1 MRRRLSHNPRV
12 AVGLVFLLL
21 AQLVVGQNN
30 PALTNNDPINSN
42 INANT
47 FYFDSNSDCNGP
59 IRELYGLEATIR
71 GNDLSSQR
79 LGPATCTIV
88 LRSTSQFE
96 GTVLDIE
103 VKAMNILDCTT
114 QVAIYDGD
122 GAQILLMSYD
132 CRSSQN
138 QNQKRFLT
146 SGNTATFIMT
156 RQNVNSYNFDIEIK
170 INPVRAGSDPNYE
183 NGYGSSNP
191 FAFYKFPQEG
201 IVGMIGGFYAAIIGI
216 CIIVIIYKNRSFQ
229 GLNKEWE
236 THQLA
241 TLKTGISFD
250 AKSQMTQQSQIST
263 LNGPYNRGPASQY
276 SRGTTQTQP
285 RKPPPPSEDGDSAVY
300 YNDDTFQKRRLMKEE
315 NEKSRPRYNQPV
327 EDAPDNFKERVIVS
341 RVKGRSKQPPSYN
354 DALSDSASER
364 SSDEES
370 EATSSNSTVRKRPPS
385 SSEDERSE
393 RSSRRSRST
402 ERSSRS
408 SRSPTPSETE
418 SEEVSESDGDS
429 RYSNRRHKARKPKP
443 KKPQAKAGPSRKPPQ
458 QQQQQPYPRQPVPQM
473 QPMPYGAYPP
483 GQFVPMMAGPPH
495 VQPVP
500 MVPGYPPP
508 RYPVNQRDMA
518 PRGPQVQPTDIP
530 VYSYLVQRGY
540 KPIDLNNS
548 QGSVPESQGSGG
560 GRLEE
565 PDLRLDSGVEYM
577 RR

>member
-241 TLKTGISFD
+241 TLKT
-250 AKSQMTQQSQIST
+250 
-263 LNGPYNRGPASQY
+263 
-276 SRGTTQTQP
+276 
-285 RKPPPPSEDGDSAVY
+285 
-300 YNDDTFQKRRLMKEE
+300 DDTFQKRRLMKEE

>member
-1 MRRRLSHNPRV
+1 MRRRLSHNLRV

-122 GAQILLMSYD
+122 GAQILLMSHD

-138 QNQKRFLT
+138 QFQKRFLT

-156 RQNVNSYNFDIEIK
+156 RPNVNSYNFDIEIK
-170 INPVRAGSDPNYE
+170 IYPVRAGSDTNYE

-191 FAFYKFPQEG
+191 FAFYKFPHEG

-241 TLKTGISFD
+241 TLKTEEVCLGCQHTTEPKTTEETVLEDQLHILTLPTD
-250 AKSQMTQQSQIST
+250 NDGYLMTAEARQDLVSQIQSG
-263 LNGPYNRGPASQY
+263 LVPQLDARDN
-276 SRGTTQTQP
+276 TTVQARQDLVSQTQSGLVP
-285 RKPPPPSEDGDSAVY
+285 QLDARDNMTVRARQDLVSQTQSGLVPKIEAGNNTTTEIHRRQSVQISNQAPTNQANENHYDMIEDELNDFANNSNFCGAIHQELLYDTLSEHVPPYQTSHSTNYDDLNSDIVNTIY
-300 YNDDTFQKRRLMKEE
+300 DDTSL
-315 NEKSRPRYNQPV
+315 YNT
-327 EDAPDNFKERVIVS
+327 PDN
-341 RVKGRSKQPPSYN
+341 N
-354 DALSDSASER
+354 
-364 SSDEES
+364 
-370 EATSSNSTVRKRPPS
+370 T
-385 SSEDERSE
+385 
-393 RSSRRSRST
+393 
-402 ERSSRS
+402 
-408 SRSPTPSETE
+408 
-418 SEEVSESDGDS
+418 
-429 RYSNRRHKARKPKP
+429 
-443 KKPQAKAGPSRKPPQ
+443 
-458 QQQQQPYPRQPVPQM
+458 
-473 QPMPYGAYPP
+473 
-483 GQFVPMMAGPPH
+483 
-495 VQPVP
+495 
-500 MVPGYPPP
+500 
-508 RYPVNQRDMA
+508 
-518 PRGPQVQPTDIP
+518 
-530 VYSYLVQRGY
+530 
-540 KPIDLNNS
+540 
-548 QGSVPESQGSGG
+548 
-560 GRLEE
+560 
-565 PDLRLDSGVEYM
+565 
-577 RR
+577 

>member
-1 MRRRLSHNPRV
+1 MRRRLSHNLRV

-122 GAQILLMSYD
+122 GAQILLMSHD

-138 QNQKRFLT
+138 QFQKRFLT

-156 RQNVNSYNFDIEIK
+156 RPNVNSYNFDIEIK
-170 INPVRAGSDPNYE
+170 IYPVRAGSDTNYE

-191 FAFYKFPQEG
+191 FAFYKFPHEG

-241 TLKTGISFD
+241 TLKTEEVCLGCQHTTEPKTTEETVLEDQLHILTLPTD
-250 AKSQMTQQSQIST
+250 NDGYLMTAEARQDLVSQIQSGLVPKIEAGNNTTTEIHRRQSVQISNQAPTNQANENHYDMIEDELNDFANNSNFCGAIHQELLYDTLSEHVPPYQTSHST
-263 LNGPYNRGPASQY
+263 NYDDLNSDIVNTIY
-276 SRGTTQTQP
+276 
-285 RKPPPPSEDGDSAVY
+285 
-300 YNDDTFQKRRLMKEE
+300 DDTSL
-315 NEKSRPRYNQPV
+315 YNT
-327 EDAPDNFKERVIVS
+327 PDN
-341 RVKGRSKQPPSYN
+341 N
-354 DALSDSASER
+354 
-364 SSDEES
+364 
-370 EATSSNSTVRKRPPS
+370 T
-385 SSEDERSE
+385 
-393 RSSRRSRST
+393 
-402 ERSSRS
+402 
-408 SRSPTPSETE
+408 
-418 SEEVSESDGDS
+418 
-429 RYSNRRHKARKPKP
+429 
-443 KKPQAKAGPSRKPPQ
+443 
-458 QQQQQPYPRQPVPQM
+458 
-473 QPMPYGAYPP
+473 
-483 GQFVPMMAGPPH
+483 
-495 VQPVP
+495 
-500 MVPGYPPP
+500 
-508 RYPVNQRDMA
+508 
-518 PRGPQVQPTDIP
+518 
-530 VYSYLVQRGY
+530 
-540 KPIDLNNS
+540 
-548 QGSVPESQGSGG
+548 
-560 GRLEE
+560 
-565 PDLRLDSGVEYM
+565 
-577 RR
+577 